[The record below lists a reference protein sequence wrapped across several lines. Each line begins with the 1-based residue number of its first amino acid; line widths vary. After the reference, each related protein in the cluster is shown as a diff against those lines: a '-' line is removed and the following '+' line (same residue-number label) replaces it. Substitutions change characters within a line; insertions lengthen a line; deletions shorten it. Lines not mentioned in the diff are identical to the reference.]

1 MPRLNVPFM
10 SNRFDRRWPA
20 APHASLACALPG
32 AAFRPL
38 IGFIVLVCC
47 ALSMLFGPAAARAD
61 DTDFLPPDQ
70 AFSFSASEE
79 PGVVDVH
86 FKIADGYYMYR
97 ERFAF
102 EARNGAATLGD
113 AQIPPG
119 HVKFDP
125 TFNKNVETYRN
136 ELTIR
141 VPVAKASGPF
151 DLAVTSQGCADAGIC
166 YPPAQHVY
174 HVSGA
179 ALQAASAGQ
188 SVVPR
193 EARLAAAQ
201 PEAAQSAPAQN
212 AAPGAAQAAPA
223 DRQPWYERATSADYA
238 QSLLQGGGFFAVVGL
253 YFVAGMVLSLLP
265 CSYPMIPILSAI
277 IVGEGAR
284 VTRLRGFSLSF
295 VYVLGMALVYTVLG
309 IAAALVGQSLGAWLQ
324 NPWVLGAF
332 AALLTVFALT
342 LIAGYDIALPQRWQD
357 GASRASQGRS
367 GGKFAAVALMGA
379 LSALVVGACMTAP
392 LFAVLAF
399 IAHTGNAV
407 LGGAALFAMGI
418 GLGVPLMIL
427 GLGAGTLLPRAGVWM
442 DGVKVFFGVALLAA
456 ALWIVWPVLGATA
469 QMLLA
474 ALWLLLAAAALGLF
488 SPATGANAAA
498 PGIWRRLGR
507 GVGAAL
513 AIWAATLIVGLA
525 AGSSDPLRPLGVLAS
540 RMSGPNAADTSTNA
554 AAPTNAA
561 GALSFAPVRSS
572 AQLDAALATANTAGK
587 PSMLDFYADWCV
599 SCKEME
605 KFTFSDPRV
614 QARLAQLGLLRADV
628 TANDTDD
635 QALLKRFGLFG
646 PPGIIF
652 FDTNGHEVLRVVGY
666 ENADRFLARLD
677 AVKPAVS

>member
-1 MPRLNVPFM
+1 MPRLSVPYM
-10 SNRFDRRWPA
+10 SNRFDRRLRA
-20 APHASLACALPG
+20 APSLAGFFALVCCLLPLLFGASLARA
-32 AAFRPL
+32 
-38 IGFIVLVCC
+38 
-47 ALSMLFGPAAARAD
+47 AD
-61 DTDFLPPDQ
+61 DDFLPPDQ
-70 AFSFSASEE
+70 AFTFSASEE
-79 PGVVDVH
+79 PGTVNVH

-102 EARNGAATLGD
+102 ATHNGTAQLGD

-125 TFNKNVETYRN
+125 TFQKNVETYRG

-141 VPVAKASGPF
+141 VPVQKASGPF

-166 YPPAQHVY
+166 YPPAEHVY

-179 ALQAASAGQ
+179 ALQAATAGQ
-188 SVVPR
+188 SAVPDA
-193 EARLAAAQ
+193 ARST
-201 PEAAQSAPAQN
+201 PAPLPQTS
-212 AAPGAAQAAPA
+212 AAPA
-223 DRQPWYERATSADYA
+223 PATDDTEPWYERATSADYA

-284 VTRLRGFSLSF
+284 VTRARGFLLSF

-324 NPWVLGAF
+324 NPWVLGVFGVLLTAF
-332 AALLTVFALT
+332 AVL

-357 GASRASQGRS
+357 GASRATQGRS
-367 GGKFAAVALMGA
+367 GGKFVAVAVMGA

-407 LGGAALFAMGI
+407 LGGAALFAMGL

-427 GLGAGTLLPRAGVWM
+427 GLGAGALLPRAGVWM
-442 DGVKVFFGVALLAA
+442 DGVKVFFGVVLLAA

-488 SPATGANAAA
+488 TPNAGASNV
-498 PGIWRRLGR
+498 WRRLGR
-507 GVGAAL
+507 GLGAAF

-525 AGSSDPLRPLGVLAS
+525 AGSTDPLRPLAVLAS
-540 RMSGPNAADTSTNA
+540 RVGGASDVAAAGGAQSAGSSAAD
-554 AAPTNAA
+554 
-561 GALSFAPVRSS
+561 ALAFAPVRSP
-572 AQLDAALATANTAGK
+572 AQLDAALKSAGK
-587 PSMLDFYADWCV
+587 ASMLDFYADWCV

-628 TANDTDD
+628 TANNTDD

-652 FDTNGHEVLRVVGY
+652 FDAQGHEVLRVVGY
-666 ENADRFLARLD
+666 ENADKFLTRLD
-677 AVKPAVS
+677 RVSATATPTRASPSA

>member
-1 MPRLNVPFM
+1 M
-10 SNRFDRRWPA
+10 SNRFDRRSRV
-20 APHASLACALPG
+20 APYASLS
-32 AAFRPL
+32 
-38 IGFIVLVCC
+38 GFLLLVCC
-47 ALSMLFGPAAARAD
+47 VLPLLFGTSLARAD
-61 DTDFLPPDQ
+61 DDDFLPPDQ
-70 AFSFSASEE
+70 AFTFSASEA
-79 PGVVDVH
+79 PGMVDVH
-86 FKIADGYYMYR
+86 FKIANGYYMYR

-102 EARNGAATLGD
+102 AARNGTAQLGA

-125 TFNKNVETYRN
+125 TFQKNVETYRD

-141 VPVAKASGPF
+141 VPVQKASGPF

-166 YPPAQHVY
+166 YPPAEHVY

-179 ALQAASAGQ
+179 ALQAATAGQ
-188 SVVPR
+188 SAVPG
-193 EARLAAAQ
+193 AVS
-201 PEAAQSAPAQN
+201 SAPTPLPQSN
-212 AAPGAAQAAPA
+212 AAPAAA
-223 DRQPWYERATSADYA
+223 DTEEPWYERATSADYA
-238 QSLLQGGGFFAVVGL
+238 QSLLQGGGFFAVIGL

-277 IVGEGAR
+277 IVGEGER
-284 VTRLRGFSLSF
+284 VTRSRGFSLSF

-324 NPWVLGAF
+324 NPWVLGVFAVLLTAF
-332 AALLTVFALT
+332 AVM

-357 GASRASQGRS
+357 GASRATHSRS
-367 GGKFAAVALMGA
+367 GGKYAAVAVMGA

-407 LGGAALFAMGI
+407 LGGAALFAMGL

-427 GLGAGTLLPRAGVWM
+427 GLGAGSLLPRAGAWM
-442 DGVKVFFGVALLAA
+442 DGVKVFFGVVLLAA
-456 ALWIVWPVLGATA
+456 ALWIVWPVLVATA

-474 ALWLLLAAAALGLF
+474 ALWLLLAAATLGLF
-488 SPATGANAAA
+488 TPNAGAANV
-498 PGIWRRLGR
+498 WRRLGR
-507 GVGAAL
+507 GLGAAF

-525 AGSSDPLRPLGVLAS
+525 AGSTDPLRPLAVLAAHVGGAS
-540 RMSGPNAADTSTNA
+540 NVA
-554 AAPTNAA
+554 AA
-561 GALSFAPVRSS
+561 GAAQSTGAGEANALVFASVRSP
-572 AQLDAALATANTAGK
+572 AQLDAALKTAGK

-614 QARLAQLGLLRADV
+614 QARLAELGLLRADV
-628 TANDTDD
+628 TANNSDD

-652 FDTNGHEVLRVVGY
+652 FDTQGHEVLRVVGY

-677 AVKPAVS
+677 RVMAPAPQTQAAPSA